1 MGNKNGNCSHEKDNL
16 NKNSNNE
23 ELMIKETDD
32 KVMAMRPKSIRHFIP
47 SLCWILMVLE
57 IASGV
62 LVFQFIQTE
71 SLFTTCY
78 TLLFYLI
85 FSTVLVYLI
94 IILLKNAVKEYNTEY
109 ELFIRFK
116 QAWLDRKAGFLP
128 KKQ

>member
-1 MGNKNGNCSHEKDNL
+1 MENKDGNCSHEKDNL
-16 NKNSNNE
+16 DKNSNNE

-32 KVMAMRPKSIRHFIP
+32 KVMAMKPKSIQYFIP
-47 SLCWILMVLE
+47 SLCWILMVME

-62 LVFQFIQTE
+62 LVFRFIQNE
-71 SLFTTCY
+71 SSIMKCY

-85 FSTVLVYLI
+85 FNAVLIYLI
-94 IILLKNAVKEYNTEY
+94 IILLKNALKEYNTEY